1 MSNSTKVIDNTFSPM
16 RPPASLPA
24 NVFIVE
30 DDDVLADALAF
41 MLSSRH
47 LSSQRF
53 ASGEAFLSWLPQWQ
67 NSPACI
73 LLDVRMKRLSGIEVF
88 DLLRE
93 TVNVDVLPV
102 IFLTGH
108 GDIDMAVNAVKNG
121 AFDFFEKPFSDNR
134 LADRVIEGV
143 EESKRRI
150 LKVGSSANVAQLLQ
164 RLSNREQDVMRLIL
178 KGKLNKVIAGDLG
191 ISMRTVE
198 VHRANIFTKMRVRSA
213 VELARALEG
222 ITF

>member
-1 MSNSTKVIDNTFSPM
+1 MKNTPLTDELEI
-16 RPPASLPA
+16 ASVL
-24 NVFIVE
+24 IVE
-30 DDDVLADALAF
+30 DDDVLADALGF

-53 ASGEAFLSWLPQWQ
+53 ASGEEFIEWLPNWHGTA
-67 NSPACI
+67 ACV
-73 LLDVRMKRLSGIEVF
+73 LLDVRMKRLSGLEVF
-88 DLLRE
+88 ERLRIHSE
-93 TVNVDVLPV
+93 AHVLPV
-102 IFLTGH
+102 VFLTGH

-134 LADRVIEGV
+134 LADRVIEGI
-143 EESKRRI
+143 EESRRRI
-150 LKVGSSANVAQLLQ
+150 SKAGNSANTQQLLQ
-164 RLSNREQDVMRLIL
+164 RLSQRELDVMRLVL

-222 ITF
+222 QITV

>member
-1 MSNSTKVIDNTFSPM
+1 MAEAINTTYE
-16 RPPASLPA
+16 PAGLPA
-24 NVFIVE
+24 QVFIVE

-41 MLSSRH
+41 MLLSRQ

-73 LLDVRMKRLSGIEVF
+73 LLDVRMKRLSGLEVF
-88 DLLRE
+88 EALRE
-93 TVNVDVLPV
+93 SVNTDVLPV

-121 AFDFFEKPFSDNR
+121 AYDFFEKPFSDNR

-150 LKVGSSANVAQLLQ
+150 LKAGSSANVAQLLQ

-222 ITF
+222 TVL

>member
-1 MSNSTKVIDNTFSPM
+1 MKNTPLTDELEI
-16 RPPASLPA
+16 ASVL
-24 NVFIVE
+24 IVE
-30 DDDVLADALAF
+30 DDDVLADALGF
-41 MLSSRH
+41 MLSSRD

-53 ASGEAFLSWLPQWQ
+53 VSGEEFIEWLPNWQ
-67 NSPACI
+67 RTAACV
-73 LLDVRMKRLSGIEVF
+73 LLDVRMKRLSGLEVF
-88 DLLRE
+88 ERLRSHA
-93 TVNVDVLPV
+93 DAHVLPV
-102 IFLTGH
+102 VFLTGH

-134 LADRVIEGV
+134 LADRVIEGI
-143 EESKRRI
+143 EESRRRI
-150 LKVGSSANVAQLLQ
+150 SKAGSSANTQQLLQ
-164 RLSNREQDVMRLIL
+164 RLSQRELDVMRLVL

-222 ITF
+222 QITV

>member
-1 MSNSTKVIDNTFSPM
+1 MPNSSNVNDSAYNAM
-16 RPPASLPA
+16 RAPASLPA

-41 MLSSRH
+41 MLASRH

-73 LLDVRMKRLSGIEVF
+73 LLDVRMKRLSGLEVF
-88 DLLRE
+88 DVLRE
-93 TVNVDVLPV
+93 NVNVDVLPV

-222 ITF
+222 IAF

>member
-1 MSNSTKVIDNTFSPM
+1 MPDDIYTLKAQ
-16 RPPASLPA
+16 AS
-24 NVFIVE
+24 VFIVE
-30 DDDVLADALAF
+30 DDEVLADALAF
-41 MLSSRH
+41 MLLSRH
-47 LSSQRF
+47 LTSRRF
-53 ASGEAFLSWLPQWQ
+53 SSGEEFLSWLPLWPQ
-67 NSPACI
+67 SPACI
-73 LLDVRMKRLSGIEVF
+73 LLDVRMKRLSGLEVF
-88 DLLRE
+88 EALRE
-93 TVNVDVLPV
+93 TAKADVLPV

-121 AFDFFEKPFSDNR
+121 AYDFFEKPFSDNR
-134 LADRVIEGV
+134 LADRIIEGV

-150 LKVGSSANVAQLLQ
+150 FKAGTSANVAHLLQ

-198 VHRANIFTKMRVRSA
+198 VHRANIFTKMQVRSA

-222 ITF
+222 VPF